1 MYGEVEY
8 YIAHKYIEQ
17 DRLFAYVRKL
27 NYNTDNYGQIYFTHF
42 SSYQF
47 IKSLELIDVQNFLIQ
62 VITNIFQIERECKI
76 YFIDIDN
83 FIRCKINVR

>member
-47 IKSLELIDVQNFLIQ
+47 IKSLELIDV
-62 VITNIFQIERECKI
+62 
-76 YFIDIDN
+76 
-83 FIRCKINVR
+83 